1 MTLRIDPKREFGKG
15 MTGIMVF
22 GIDDQGNRRPC
33 DIAELDADSL
43 TNWLTRDS
51 ESNPL
56 AENVIRI
63 ILGHPQIA
71 PDDKA
76 KKMAVKNDE

>member
-1 MTLRIDPKREFGKG
+1 MKLRIDPKREFGKG

-22 GIDDQGNRRPC
+22 GVDDQGNRRPC

-43 TNWLTRDS
+43 TSWLTRDS

-63 ILGHPQIA
+63 LLGHPQVA
-71 PDDKA
+71 PDDETET
-76 KKMAVKNDE
+76 MAVKDGE